1 VLGEKPSDRSS
12 GDITSVNSPNDLFV
26 DERQEA
32 YYTEKQLLD
41 TLDELSQLGE
51 RFDEQ
56 RASD

>member
-1 VLGEKPSDRSS
+1 MLGEELSDRS
-12 GDITSVNSPNDLFV
+12 GGQITSADSPDDLFV

-32 YYTEKQLLD
+32 YYTEKRLLD
-41 TLDELSQLGE
+41 ALDELSQLGE